1 MAIDMSVAAKML
13 KDCNSLSGTHSRK
26 LSKTEVKTCICL
38 SCRIY
43 NSKPLGNNLNVYIHT
58 HTHTHTYTYIIHKY
72 KYIYRYIYIVLDH
85 VKQYREKQIVK
96 KHVKHFSKEEMQVA
110 SRHMKWLIQVDL

>member
-43 NSKPLGNNLNVYIHT
+43 NIKPLGNNLNVYIYMYIYIYIYIYI
-58 HTHTHTYTYIIHKY
+58 HTHTYI
-72 KYIYRYIYIVLDH
+72 YIYNT
-85 VKQYREKQIVK
+85 
-96 KHVKHFSKEEMQVA
+96 
-110 SRHMKWLIQVDL
+110 